1 MANTKRQ
8 KKYDP
13 TKRSRLVSSLSTAQA
28 VGTNPAV
35 SIIGQVATMTPD
47 DLHGELLPPERID
60 MISIAALSALDTL
73 QAAWC
78 PHAFRALT
86 HWYRVLNYMGQ
97 LMERQSSLKASG
109 LGKIALDQIG
119 SSTEDAP
126 RLSDDQYRK
135 LRVMC
140 WELISMLRHA
150 PEKTLD
156 MAIQASV
163 ERFTSALLA
172 EYQGY
177 HPLVHQILPAL
188 MRGSSLK
195 SVLPAGADEKQVRE
209 HVKGAGWVLHGLAQ
223 DSCLYGMPQNLA
235 ELRSLRRVLMP
246 VWERIDRSREA
257 ANTETKLAA

>member
-1 MANTKRQ
+1 MATTKRQ

-13 TKRSRLVSSLSTAQA
+13 TKRSRLVSSLGSAQA

-35 SIIGQVATMTPD
+35 SIIGRAATMMPGA
-47 DLHGELLPPERID
+47 LHGDLLPLERID
-60 MISIAALSALDTL
+60 LISIAALAALDTL

-78 PHAFRALT
+78 PHAFRVLT

-97 LMERQSSLKASG
+97 VMERQNSLKASN
-109 LGKIALDQIG
+109 LGKIALDQLG
-119 SSTEDAP
+119 RSTEEAP
-126 RLSDDQYRK
+126 RLNADQYRK

-140 WELISMLRHA
+140 WELISMLQHA
-150 PEKTLD
+150 LEKSLD
-156 MAIQASV
+156 KAVAASV
-163 ERFTSALLA
+163 ERFTLALLA

-188 MRGSSLK
+188 MKGSSMK

-209 HVKGAGWVLHGLAQ
+209 QVKGAGWVLHGLAQ
-223 DSCLYGMPQNLA
+223 DSCLYRMPQSLA